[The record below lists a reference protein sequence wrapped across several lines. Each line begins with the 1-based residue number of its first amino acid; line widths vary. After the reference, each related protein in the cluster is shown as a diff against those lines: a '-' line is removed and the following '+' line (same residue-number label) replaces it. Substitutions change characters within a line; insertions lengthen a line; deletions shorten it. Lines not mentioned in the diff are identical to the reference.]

1 MGAAHDS
8 LRPIA
13 RSLRLKLE
21 TSRDL
26 CQSSPALAPLN
37 DFAHGGYAGVRLGE
51 ARNQGPASHERD
63 RAAEERNARQRRV
76 NDAGDSVPGS
86 QDALVRRVNSQPAVG
101 GAAQGSADC
110 RQNWSTAPDPTEL
123 GQRNSPP
130 VQKVPRRGGQHGVVE
145 GTEQREAP

>member
-1 MGAAHDS
+1 MGAAYDS
-8 LRPIA
+8 LRP
-13 RSLRLKLE
+13 LG
-21 TSRDL
+21 TSHDL

-51 ARNQGPASHERD
+51 ARNPGPATHERD

-76 NDAGDSVPGS
+76 NEAGDSVPGS
-86 QDALVRRVNSQPAVG
+86 QDALVRRVSSQPAVG

-123 GQRNSPP
+123 RATELIPP
-130 VQKVPRRGGQHGVVE
+130 VQKVPRRRGQLGVVE